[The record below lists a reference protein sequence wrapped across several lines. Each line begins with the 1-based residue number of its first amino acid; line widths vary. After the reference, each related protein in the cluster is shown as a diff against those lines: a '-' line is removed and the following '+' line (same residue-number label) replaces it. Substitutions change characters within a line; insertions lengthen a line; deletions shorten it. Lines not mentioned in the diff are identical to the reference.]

1 MHVALRFMK
10 YRIAILIILGAI
22 ITFFAIELVFIMKTG
37 TDSTDFNSGY
47 SCGVSGTQKTT
58 ILEVNTVAYIGNK
71 HIANLRISPC
81 GVIKIDA
88 LTQRAMIEELQTA
101 VGDITSKKVLIVHK
115 TRDKKLEGEVVHI
128 SVTAEI
134 APSDNQY
141 PLAVA
146 ETLRNDYGFEV
157 AVLPNHADF
166 F

>member
-1 MHVALRFMK
+1 MHIAPQFTK

-22 ITFFAIELVFIMKTG
+22 IIFFATELLFMMRTG
-37 TDSTDFNSGY
+37 SASNDLNSGY
-47 SCGVSGTQKTT
+47 SCGVSDTQKTT
-58 ILEVNTVAYIGNK
+58 ILEVNSVAYIGNK
-71 HIANLRISPC
+71 HIANIRISPC

-88 LTQRAMIEELQTA
+88 LTQRVMIEELQTA
-101 VGDITSKKVLIVHK
+101 VSDITSRKVLIVHK
-115 TRDKKLEGEVVHI
+115 TKDKKLEGEVVHV

-157 AVLPNHADF
+157 AVLPHDTDF

>member
-1 MHVALRFMK
+1 MHIAPQFMK
-10 YRIAILIILGAI
+10 YRIATLVILGAMI
-22 ITFFAIELVFIMKTG
+22 VFFATELLFMMRVGIASN
-37 TDSTDFNSGY
+37 DLNAGY
-47 SCGVSGTQKTT
+47 SCGVSDTQKTT
-58 ILEVNTVAYIGNK
+58 IIEVNTIAYIGNK

-88 LTQRAMIEELQTA
+88 MTQRVMIEELQTA
-101 VGDITSKKVLIVHK
+101 VRDIVSRKVLIVHK
-115 TRDKKLEGEVVHI
+115 TKDKQIEGEIVRV

-134 APSDNQY
+134 AQNDNQY

-157 AVLPNHADF
+157 AVLPHDSDF